1 MKRVFVLLIGIS
13 STVTSFSQ
21 LALGIQGT
29 GNLSDASIKN
39 TTLAELDKKA
49 RVLPSAGIVA
59 DLTLSSSVTVRSGI
73 NFLQQGI
80 TLKSAVPG
88 PAGEIDMI
96 RFSSKLNLNY
106 LQVPLNV
113 LYTTKGAVQFFAGGG
128 PYFSYAISGKSKDDI
143 TYEFADGS
151 KETEKQETDVFEKD
165 ENGDRTWKRTD
176 FGIGAVA
183 GVKLAGGFFA
193 NVGYQFSLS
202 NLNKADDGKYRN
214 RGLQLTVG
222 YYLWRK

>member
-39 TTLAELDKKA
+39 TTLAELDKKV

-106 LQVPLNV
+106 LRCL
-113 LYTTKGAVQFFAGGG
+113 
-128 PYFSYAISGKSKDDI
+128 
-143 TYEFADGS
+143 
-151 KETEKQETDVFEKD
+151 
-165 ENGDRTWKRTD
+165 
-176 FGIGAVA
+176 
-183 GVKLAGGFFA
+183 
-193 NVGYQFSLS
+193 
-202 NLNKADDGKYRN
+202 
-214 RGLQLTVG
+214 
-222 YYLWRK
+222 